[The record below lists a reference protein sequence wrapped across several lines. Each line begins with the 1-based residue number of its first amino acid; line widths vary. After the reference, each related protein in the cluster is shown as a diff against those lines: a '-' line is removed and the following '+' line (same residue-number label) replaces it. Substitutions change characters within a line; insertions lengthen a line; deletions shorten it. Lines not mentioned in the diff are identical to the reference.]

1 MPFFINFAL
10 CGTTYA
16 TQCKVIMIYIDI
28 MLPVPLDGL
37 FTYSVP
43 PELEDKAEQGRRVLV
58 PFGRNK
64 TYVGLIIRR
73 HGDKPAFA
81 IKAIKMVL
89 DDTPVVTGAQLKL
102 WQWIAGY
109 YMAAP
114 GDVMQ
119 AALPGGLKTAGT
131 YKPKTETYLALAPAL
146 RDGNT
151 LHAAMGML
159 ARAVEQRRTMDC
171 FLALTGHGTG
181 GTATGAGHAECIFPS
196 FRSTSLRA
204 TAPHSWRRRL
214 ILSCRKLPFV
224 LR

>member
-81 IKAIKMVL
+81 IK
-89 DDTPVVTGAQLKL
+89 Q
-102 WQWIAGY
+102 
-109 YMAAP
+109 
-114 GDVMQ
+114 
-119 AALPGGLKTAGT
+119 
-131 YKPKTETYLALAPAL
+131 
-146 RDGNT
+146 
-151 LHAAMGML
+151 
-159 ARAVEQRRTMDC
+159 
-171 FLALTGHGTG
+171 
-181 GTATGAGHAECIFPS
+181 
-196 FRSTSLRA
+196 
-204 TAPHSWRRRL
+204 
-214 ILSCRKLPFV
+214 
-224 LR
+224 